1 MKNYLFYVGID
12 ISKLKLDVV
21 LIENVLVNKSEH
33 FIVENTT
40 KGIKTMISYL
50 KKKKIDL
57 TKTLFCFENTG
68 VYTYPLSINLSE
80 FALDYWIVPAIEIKR
95 SKGITRGKND
105 KTDAKDIAWYSIRNI
120 DKLKLSSIAE
130 KEIQQLKLLFTERE
144 KVMKTLLIF
153 GTTKENKDFIS
164 NDVFKVVSNI
174 NAKTI
179 KDLKASLKKLET
191 KMKEII
197 KSNSELKQQYDLIKS
212 VPGVGDQSALYFIIA
227 TKGFTAF
234 DNSRKFA
241 CYAGT
246 APFEYSSG
254 SSVRGGTKV
263 NHMADK
269 KMKSLLQM
277 GALAAIKHDQQLK
290 EYYNKKKNEGKN
302 SMLVMN
308 NIRCKIID
316 RVFSVINRKT
326 PYINTY
332 KFAS

>member
-1 MKNYLFYVGID
+1 ML
-12 ISKLKLDVV
+12 S
-21 LIENVLVNKSEH
+21 H
-33 FIVENTT
+33 
-40 KGIKTMISYL
+40 L
-50 KKKKIDL
+50 KKKKIEL
-57 TKTLFCFENTG
+57 EKTLFCFENTG
-68 VYTYPLSINLSE
+68 VYTYPLSINLSQFE
-80 FALDYWIVPAIEIKR
+80 LDYWIVPAIEIKR
-95 SKGITRGKND
+95 SKGISRGKND
-105 KTDAKDIAWYSIRNI
+105 KTNAKDIGWYSIRNI

-153 GTTKENKDFIS
+153 GTTKENKDFIT
-164 NDVFKVVSNI
+164 NDIFKVVAII
-174 NAKTI
+174 NLKTI
-179 KDLKASLKKLET
+179 KHLKISLKELET

-197 KSNSELKQQYDLIKS
+197 KNNSELKQQFDLIKS
-212 VPGVGDQSALYFIIA
+212 IPGVGQQSALYFIIA
-227 TKGFTAF
+227 TKGFKAF

-241 CYAGT
+241 CYSGT

-263 NHMADK
+263 SHMADK

-277 GALAAIKHDQQLK
+277 GALGAIKYDPQLK
-290 EYYNKKKNEGKN
+290 EYYNKKKSEGKN
-302 SMLVMN
+302 SMLVLN

-316 RVFSVINRKT
+316 RVFSVINKKT

>member
-21 LIENVLVNKSEH
+21 FIENGLTKQSEH
-33 FIVENTT
+33 FIVENTA
-40 KGIKTMISYL
+40 KGIKEMLSQL
-50 KKKKIDL
+50 KKKKIDVSQ
-57 TKTLFCFENTG
+57 TLFCFENTG
-68 VYTYPLSINLSE
+68 VYTSPLSIYLSE
-80 FALDYWIVPAIEIKR
+80 VKLDYWIVPAIEIKR
-95 SKGITRGKND
+95 SKGISRGKND
-105 KTDAKDIAWYSIRNI
+105 KTDAKDIALYSIRNI

-153 GTTKENKDFIS
+153 GTTKENKDFIG
-164 NDVFKVVSNI
+164 NDVFKTVSVI
-174 NAKTI
+174 NTKTI
-179 KDLKASLKKLET
+179 KFLKGSLKELET

-197 KSNSELKQQYDLIKS
+197 KNNSELKKQFDLIKS
-212 VPGVGDQSALYFIIA
+212 VPGVGQQSALYFIIA
-227 TKGFTAF
+227 TKGFKAF
-234 DNSRKFA
+234 ENSRKFA
-241 CYAGT
+241 CYSGT

-277 GALAAIKHDQQLK
+277 GALAAIKHDPQLK

-302 SMLVMN
+302 SMLVLN

-316 RVFSVINRKT
+316 RVFSVIKRKT
-326 PYINTY
+326 PYINIY
-332 KFAS
+332 KYAS